1 MRVESECIH
10 ILHVPRT
17 YLLEQADVL
26 AVRAKPEAKDMLR
39 LAVKGRDPQ
48 LDRSWGLVMLKIS
61 NESVGF

>member
-1 MRVESECIH
+1 MHPPCCMF
-10 ILHVPRT
+10 PRT

-39 LAVKGRDPQ
+39 LAVKGRDTQ
-48 LDRSWGLVMLKIS
+48 LSGSWGLVMLKFS